1 MTVGVALDRYLSD
14 RKGKVEAYSRL
25 AEAVKPLRA
34 ELGDLRPDQIM
45 QRRWD
50 RYAEKRAVAPGTLR
64 RERNVLIAALNLA
77 KAEKRLASVPTIK
90 PPSAPPSR
98 DRYLTRKEAAA
109 LLDAF
114 ESPHARLLYSICLYT
129 GCRKGQALALTW
141 DRVDF
146 ANNRIDF
153 NEPGRQ
159 ITVKRR
165 AVVPM
170 GPKLLSAMKEAF
182 KASTIDHVIE
192 YGGVRAKKV
201 RWPFL
206 RAREKAGLG
215 PEVTPHVL
223 RHTAASWLAMARV
236 PLDEAADL
244 LACDPQTLRKV
255 YRHFDPAHL
264 DRAVRALE
272 GSL

>member
-1 MTVGVALDRYLSD
+1 MTVGMVLDRYLSD
-14 RKGKVEAYSRL
+14 RKGKVEAFSRL

-34 ELGDLRPDQIM
+34 EFGYLRPDQIM
-45 QRRWD
+45 QRQWD
-50 RYAEKRAVAPGTLR
+50 RYAQKRAVAAGTLR
-64 RERNVLIAALNLA
+64 RERNVLIAAFNLA
-77 KAEKRLASVPTIK
+77 KGEERIASVPTIK
-90 PPSAPPSR
+90 PPTAPPSR

-109 LLDAF
+109 LLGAF
-114 ESPHARLLYSICLYT
+114 ESPHARLLYSICLYS

-170 GPKLLSAMKEAF
+170 GPKLLRAMKEAF
-182 KASTIDHVIE
+182 KARTIEHVIE

-206 RAREKAGLG
+206 RARIKAGLG
-215 PEVTPHVL
+215 PDVTPHVL

-244 LACDPQTLRKV
+244 LACDPKTLRKV
-255 YRHFDPAHL
+255 YRHYSPKYL
-264 DRAVRALE
+264 RNAVLKLE
-272 GSL
+272 GN